1 MSHIIV
7 IEDDRSIAEMLQFHM
22 REQGYEVT
30 HFADGEQ
37 ARQYLLKESYHL
49 VILDIMLPGC
59 NGLDICKQLR
69 HEKPETPIL
78 MLTSLSGEA
87 DRVIG
92 LELGADDYLTKP
104 FSMREC
110 VARVKALLRR
120 AQVTQPD
127 QDKRAEIEQ
136 LSTEELTL
144 DAGSR
149 TVILEE
155 KSLELTAREFDL
167 LFYLLKNKG
176 RVFSRNQ
183 LLDAVWGYSHDGY
196 EHTVNTHINRL
207 RNKLKRQKDKP
218 DFIQTVWGVGYKF
231 IDENALPVNV
241 DEEAGGKK

>member
-1 MSHIIV
+1 MSHIIIV
-7 IEDDRSIAEMLQFHM
+7 EDDRSIAEMLQFHM

-30 HFADGEQ
+30 HFADGEL
-37 ARQYLLKESYHL
+37 ARQYLLKETYHL

-120 AQVTQPD
+120 SQVAQPD
-127 QDKRAEIEQ
+127 QEKSPEVEQ
-136 LSTEELTL
+136 LSIEELVM

-149 TVILEE
+149 TVFLDN

-207 RNKLKRQKDKP
+207 RNKLKRAEGKA

-231 IDENALPVNV
+231 SDERSVPVS
-241 DEEAGGKK
+241 DAGVKK